1 MTGSKGGK
9 MEVGEAMVWR
19 VWVGWA
25 GEAEE
30 VERGASMVW

>member
-1 MTGSKGGK
+1 

-30 VERGASMVW
+30 VERGAPMVW